1 MSKISDLIARL
12 CPNGVEFKPLREVA
26 EISRGGNFQKKDYV
40 DRGFPCIH
48 YGQIYTLYGLFVR
61 ETANFISNDKAASQR
76 KAVTGDI
83 IMAVTSENIEDVCK
97 CVAWLGDGEIAVSG
111 HTAIIHHSIDAK
123 YLVYYFHSSMFY
135 AQKLKLVHGTKVM
148 EVSPNSLGEIEI
160 PVPPLEVQ
168 REIVRILDTFTE
180 LTAELTLRKKQYEY
194 YRDLLLTFDIG
205 GGHVEHR
212 KLGECVEKVKKISWQ
227 EAVQEFFYVDLS
239 SVDIDSHKILDVIRI
254 DKNNAPNRAQQ
265 ILKANDVLFG
275 STRPMLK
282 RYCSVPEEYDGQI
295 CSTGFCV
302 LRANTE
308 LVLPRWLYHNA
319 ASANFFA
326 YIERTQHGASYPMIS
341 DKDVLEFKISV
352 PPLSDQERIVEI
364 LDKFDKYCND
374 LRDGLPAEIDKRR
387 RQYEHYRDEL
397 LTFK

>member
-1 MSKISDLIARL
+1 MSKLSDLIARL
-12 CPNGVEFKPLREVA
+12 CPNGVEFKKLGDIA

-61 ETANFISNDKAASQR
+61 ETANFISNDKAAGQK

-83 IMAVTSENIEDVCK
+83 IMAVTSENVEDVCK

-148 EVSPNSLGEIEI
+148 EVSPNSLGEIKI

-168 REIVRILDTFTE
+168 REIVRILDTFTALTAE

-205 GGHVEHR
+205 GGYVEYR
-212 KLGECVEKVKKISWQ
+212 KLGEIAVYGRERIDASAVDLNSYVGVDNLLPDKRGKTKSSYVPKEGRLIHFTAGDILIGNIRPYLKKIWF
-227 EAVQEFFYVDLS
+227 A
-239 SVDIDSHKILDVIRI
+239 
-254 DKNNAPNRAQQ
+254 
-265 ILKANDVLFG
+265 
-275 STRPMLK
+275 
-282 RYCSVPEEYDGQI
+282 EYDGG
-295 CSTGFCV
+295 TNGDV
-302 LRANTE
+302 LVIRAVTATLNAKF
-308 LVLPRWLYHNA
+308 LYYCL
-319 ASANFFA
+319 S
-326 YIERTQHGASYPMIS
+326 S
-341 DKDVLEFKISV
+341 DKFFNHAVQFSKGAKMPRGDKSAIMEFKVPV
-352 PPLSDQERIVEI
+352 PPLSEQERIVEI
-364 LDKFDKYCND
+364 LDKFDKLCND
-374 LRDGLPAEIDKRR
+374 LREGLPAEIEARR
-387 RQYEHYRDEL
+387 RQYEYYRDKL
-397 LTFK
+397 LTFE